1 MMLVNFFPSGTLI
14 PFNAHEL
21 SRGIANS
28 LNAREH
34 AHACTRA
41 CTDVREHT
49 QETREI
55 P

>member
-28 LNAREH
+28 FNAREH
-34 AHACTRA
+34 THACTSAR
-41 CTDVREHT
+41 TDVREHT
-49 QETREI
+49 HATRAI